1 MYLCKD
7 YTSIIIQRP
16 MSVFDEDEEEFES
29 LEGDSQWEVG
39 IYHITSL
46 SKSPTLLVHLCFVY
60 T

>member
-1 MYLCKD
+1 M
-7 YTSIIIQRP
+7 
-16 MSVFDEDEEEFES
+16 FDEDEEEFES

-39 IYHITSL
+39 ITSL